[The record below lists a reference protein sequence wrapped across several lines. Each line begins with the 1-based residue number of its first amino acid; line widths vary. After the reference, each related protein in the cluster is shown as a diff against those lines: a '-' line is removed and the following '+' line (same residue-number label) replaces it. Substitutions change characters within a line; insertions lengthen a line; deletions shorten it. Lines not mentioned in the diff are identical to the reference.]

1 MKISAARVP
10 ALAVAS
16 ATLIAA
22 SLAAQ
27 TPPQTSFTL
36 TLPNYNT
43 IPIGQV
49 GGLEGGAYIARTN
62 DASSNWYNPAGL
74 ALAKTSSVSSSAGTY
89 QLLSLIP
96 KDLQSEDSGGS
107 TQQVPALVGI
117 VIKKP
122 FGDDRY
128 TGGIAVVRTNSW
140 SQQTDAQIDEL
151 ESIPGRLLTYSADSE
166 FRRVEASLALAYADG
181 GPWRFGA
188 NLSGSN
194 TSLRAVGSVSDLL
207 TEPTGLEAIQTS
219 RRINGSSTQIRAAA
233 GVQYQMTP
241 QILLGGVVRSP
252 GVTLFRSGDYSFDG
266 QVSAGG
272 ESASITFFDPDV
284 RFDYKL
290 PFQVGMGAAMALDRF
305 ELELDATFS
314 TGNSSYDFLRSEKQ
328 STFIVDNGLGGPP
341 VVTRLPVAAVQ
352 AETDAI
358 VNIAFGGYYA
368 LTENKV
374 WKLHFGFNTDFSP
387 VGDNDEFFTKVD
399 LYSFALGIS
408 GETRHFI
415 ASLGANYSF
424 GNANDA
430 PLAELL
436 DSDISVKAIAI
447 IYSLAYRF

>member
-1 MKISAARVP
+1 MKITAARIP
-10 ALAVAS
+10 ALAVAT

-27 TPPQTSFTL
+27 VPPQTSFTL

-49 GGLEGGAYIARTN
+49 GGLEGGAFIARTN

-74 ALAKTSSVSSSAGTY
+74 GLAKTSSVSSSAGTY
-89 QLLSLIP
+89 QLLSLVP

-128 TGGIAVVRTNSW
+128 TAGIAVVRTNSW
-140 SQQTDAQIDEL
+140 SQQTDAQIDDL
-151 ESIPGRLLTYSADSE
+151 GAIPGRLLTYSADSE

-188 NLSGSN
+188 NLAGAN
-194 TSLRAVGSVSDLL
+194 TTLRAVGSVSDLL
-207 TEPTGLEAIQTS
+207 TAPTGLEAVQTS
-219 RRINGSSTQIRAAA
+219 RRINGSVTQIRAAA

-241 QILLGGVVRSP
+241 EILLGSVVRSP

-266 QVSAGG
+266 QAAAGG
-272 ESASITFFDPDV
+272 ESASVTFFDPGI

-290 PFQVGMGAAMALDRF
+290 PFQIGVGAAMALQRF
-305 ELELDATFS
+305 ELELDATLS
-314 TGNSSYDFLRSEKQ
+314 TGHSSYDFLRTERQ
-328 STFIVDNGLGGPP
+328 ATFIFDDGLGGPP
-341 VVTRLPVAAVQ
+341 VVSRLPVAAVQ
-352 AETDAI
+352 AETDTV
-358 VNIAFGGYYA
+358 VNFAFGGYYA
-368 LTENKV
+368 LTADKV

-387 VGDNDEFFTKVD
+387 VGDDDEFFTKVD
-399 LYSFALGIS
+399 LYGLTLGIS
-408 GETRHFI
+408 GETRHFV
-415 ASLGANYSF
+415 ASIGANYSF
-424 GNANDA
+424 GNANSA

-436 DSDISVKAIAI
+436 DSDIDLNAIAL